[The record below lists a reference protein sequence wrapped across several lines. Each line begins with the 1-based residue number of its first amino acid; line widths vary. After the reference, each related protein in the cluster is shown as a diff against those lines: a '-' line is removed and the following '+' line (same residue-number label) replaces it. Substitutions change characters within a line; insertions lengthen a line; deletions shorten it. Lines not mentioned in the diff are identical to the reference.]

1 MDLQDIIK
9 RAEQA
14 SFQFDKDPAG
24 ALAAMAQLIVDVED
38 AGHGRDDLRAW
49 IERTRGQ
56 ISRWADQGRDRV
68 RLWQVI
74 FDARIHLRE
83 IEAARAVKAGGVEP
97 VRDNAPAT
105 GW

>member
-9 RAEQA
+9 RTERA
-14 SFQFDKDPAG
+14 SFQCDRDPAG
-24 ALAAMAQLIVDVED
+24 ASGAMAELIVDVED
-38 AGHGRDDLRAW
+38 ASHGREDLRTW

-56 ISRWADQGRDRV
+56 ISRWADQGRDRI

-83 IEAARAVKAGGVEP
+83 IEAARAVKAGS
-97 VRDNAPAT
+97 APARET
-105 GW
+105 AAASGW